1 MSSMIPGK
9 AVRNAI
15 YGLKVDR
22 AAGNLAQTGNLVLFT
37 VTGGRVILTGFVGEV
52 TTVIQSQANA
62 VKFNTL
68 GTVGSLST
76 DLCATVETNA
86 LAVGNLIGFAG
97 GASNAAVVGSNVLQ
111 PNETIIQPG
120 SIRMN
125 AAASNTGQ
133 MKFTLTYIPLDD
145 GATVTA
151 A

>member
-1 MSSMIPGK
+1 MASMIPGK

-15 YGLKVDR
+15 YGLRVER
-22 AAGNLAQTGNLVLFT
+22 AAGNLAQGGNLNLFT
-37 VTGGRVILTGFVGEV
+37 VAGGRVILTGFVGEV
-52 TTVIQSQANA
+52 TTVVQSQANA

-68 GTVGSLST
+68 GTTGSIST

-86 LAVGNLIGFAG
+86 AAVGNLIGFPG
-97 GASNAAVVGSNVLQ
+97 GAANAAVLGSNVTQ

-133 MKFTLTYIPLDD
+133 MKFVLTYIPLDD
-145 GATVTA
+145 GATVVA
-151 A
+151 V